1 MACPVPSDEEIEML
15 EEVELSSDE
24 ESDDDE
30 VSLIVLKRPPA
41 VVRKVQD
48 VEVRYWMLSSL
59 LQLLLCRW
67 LTQVQGVPPSL
78 PRSGVDM

>member
-48 VEVRYWMLSSL
+48 VEVRYWMLST
-59 LQLLLCRW
+59 LQL
-67 LTQVQGVPPSL
+67 
-78 PRSGVDM
+78 